1 MTIDLFGH
9 DRIVLGIATVVVTL
23 FILVFAEITP
33 KVIGARYP
41 EQTAL
46 AASYVLKPLVKA
58 SAWSLWIVNLFVRCL
73 LWLLRVPID
82 PGPQRLSM
90 EELRFLVLESGQFMP
105 KKHQSI
111 LVNLFDLE
119 AITVEDVM
127 TPRAQIEAID
137 LEAPTE
143 TILAQLTTAYH
154 TRLPAYRGELGNLA
168 GILHLRKVMHLVRSE
183 EFDRKAL
190 AGLLAEIYFWDKDG
204 SALVEG
210 SSVLRELNRKLGLAL
225 PLDGPK
231 TLNGLILE
239 HLQDIPAAGVAL
251 KIAEVPMEI
260 VQTQDRVIKTVRLF
274 RPHVS
279 DLAQAA

>member
-1 MTIDLFGH
+1 MAETGMMAINRYRLRALERTGHRGARLASELLRRTDRLLSVLLAGNTLVNAAITMIVSVMTIDLFGH
-9 DRIVLGIATVVVTL
+9 ERIVLGIATVVVTL
-23 FILVFAEITP
+23 LILVFAEITP

-58 SAWSLWIVNLFVRCL
+58 TAWMLWIVNLFVRCL

-119 AITVEDVM
+119 AITIEDVM
-127 TPRAQIEAID
+127 TP
-137 LEAPTE
+137 
-143 TILAQLTTAYH
+143 LAQLTTAYH

-168 GILHLRKVMHLVRSE
+168 GILHLRKVMHLVRAE

-190 AGLLAEIYFWDKDG
+190 AGLLAEPYF
-204 SALVEG
+204 V
-210 SSVLRELNRKLGLAL
+210 
-225 PLDGPK
+225 
-231 TLNGLILE
+231 
-239 HLQDIPAAGVAL
+239 PAGTPA
-251 KIAEVPMEI
+251 
-260 VQTQDRVIKTVRLF
+260 
-274 RPHVS
+274 
-279 DLAQAA
+279 